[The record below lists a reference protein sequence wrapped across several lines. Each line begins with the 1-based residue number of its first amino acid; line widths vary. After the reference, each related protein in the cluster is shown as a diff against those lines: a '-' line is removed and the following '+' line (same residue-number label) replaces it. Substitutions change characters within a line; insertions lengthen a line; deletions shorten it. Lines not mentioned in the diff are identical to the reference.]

1 MREQL
6 VEAILARF
14 EEARRTGDYAAVL
27 TEDALEEANLLQ
39 LRVSGPASTPDLPVD
54 VVALTVIGRLH
65 LLRFRARHGAE
76 DMEGALLFL
85 GEVYRVAP
93 DSLPDQVR
101 QLFDHTPEITESDD
115 SVFGYS
121 DDPDAYTKQG
131 GALYEWYEEHG
142 DVEALEAAVRVYRA
156 AVGVADRARNARCLR
171 SLHTALV
178 ELARATGDLEAAR
191 EAADVARTLAES
203 GTDVASPTE
212 GGATRLANL
221 SDTLRVEFTRTGD
234 EAVINDSIATARA
247 AVNAAENDEERGL
260 ALTNLAASL
269 EARYEYLNDREALRE
284 SVDVGRAAIA
294 ADPDLLP
301 TVANQAVFL
310 RELFLRTKE
319 AALLN
324 ESLAAHA
331 RVLRATPDTHASLHS
346 RLMNAANTLRVL
358 YRWTEDPSLVQDAVE
373 IMADEAVKEAGLGE
387 VALLADALVDLA
399 DRTGDE
405 DILRE
410 AIATCRMVLAE
421 LANDEP
427 LRGDL
432 LYSLSIALHELTWHN
447 KDPHVLREVLD
458 TAREA
463 VGVDA
468 EDDVDL
474 ARRMTHLGFVLRHAF
489 EVTREHALLAEART
503 ALIRAMAL
511 TTPDIVEQVLG
522 DREKA
527 VAAVVEDDRVM
538 ELWILERTMIWAAP
552 KVRGIH
558 RAELVRL
565 AGGIGENAHAV
576 ALELAREFVTA
587 RDSLMG
593 SGFSATERSNLITA
607 LRERLTAFG
616 DTRDAD
622 EVLVPEALDEL
633 VDLLC
638 AVPDPL
644 DDVEVTQTAGLL
656 LLSRVEAH
664 GTPEGAAELMMVALD
679 LLAPLY
685 RMGGRAHVPTLIAE
699 QFDKYPPAAP
709 DSAATL
715 GKLGRVQYRDAD
727 TDPDAL
733 DRAVRLFRR
742 AIDHAENGHA
752 ELPHLRTN
760 LGTALMTKFDR
771 DGDQDDLDEAVEEC
785 QAAVE
790 DAPPDAPIQAMC
802 LSNLGITLLTRAGRL
817 GSRQDL
823 ENAVAAC
830 QAAVDG
836 WPDHP
841 DIEALKTNLDTTRRT
856 LANFLDHEAGLSARI
871 DAASDPGELSD
882 LLWNRFIRTG
892 DLADLDRAVRVRQDA
907 GDAGESP
914 AEHLEGL
921 CDLLRDRFVHSG
933 RSEDLNASIAAG
945 RAAIEATPPGDP
957 ELAGRRSTLAIALSQ
972 RYQNGGA
979 PEDLDESIRYT
990 RDAMASDTEPSPTDL
1005 SNLCLSLRLLFER
1018 TDRIEHVNEAVEA
1031 GRAAVGAALK
1041 GTPLLGVYLGNFGGA
1056 LLARFRRTS
1065 GQVDLDEA
1073 IDALRRSVSAMSAVS
1088 YERGMALANLSS
1100 ALYTRFDCR
1109 QDRADLDEA
1118 IDTGRQAVMATS
1130 PDHTS
1135 RALRLSNLAAFLLA
1149 RFSVGDAPADL
1160 DEALEVCRAAVEALA
1175 PGDPRRAPAL
1185 LNLTQALLDLHDRT
1199 GRREPLDDAVDGARK
1214 SLAELPVDHPD
1225 RPLHLLSLGRVL
1237 RRRNAVTGTDLEAVL
1252 AAVREAASTDV
1263 GAPRVRAVAA
1273 AEWAGLAASDGR
1285 WAEAAEAYGTAV
1297 DLVGRT
1303 VSRSLTWRD
1312 REALIDGMAGLGADA
1327 AACCV
1332 RAGLPTRA
1340 VELFEQGRGLLLGH
1354 ALDSRTDLTALA
1366 ERQPAFATMF
1376 TELCAAFEDPDTD
1389 ATTRRGLAARY
1400 DRLLANIRTLPGFD
1414 TFLRPPTVCD
1424 LAPAEGHAV
1433 VVVVSDFGSYA
1444 LILSAAAEVTPV
1456 PLPALT
1462 PRVVMEEVLGF
1473 LQAVEDTRSGTARA
1487 RAAGRDRVIRTLEW
1501 IWDAVA
1507 GPVLDH
1513 LGGAE
1518 RLWWC
1523 PSGMLSLLPLH
1534 AAGYHGTGSL
1544 TVVDRVVCS
1553 TTPTLRA
1560 LVHSRRGTDPAR
1572 PRADRALVVAMPRTP
1587 GHDVPLPGA
1596 EREAAVVRTHL
1607 PGAVDVVSGT
1617 AATRDT
1623 VLTALPK
1630 AQIAH
1635 FACHGNSDL
1644 TNPSESL
1651 LLLADHHNHP
1661 LTALDLAH
1669 LRLDA
1674 ELAFLS
1680 ACSTARPG
1688 GRLADEVIHLASAF
1702 QMAGYRHV
1710 IGTLWP
1716 IGDQP
1721 AVDFAELVY
1730 PAIAAGGDIATAVH
1744 TATRTLRD
1752 RHPDDPLVWASHVH
1766 VGA

>member
-1 MREQL
+1 MRDQL
-6 VEAILARF
+6 VEAILARL
-14 EEARRTGDYAAVL
+14 EETRRTGDYAAVL
-27 TEDALEEANLLQ
+27 AEDALDEATLL
-39 LRVSGPASTPDLPVD
+39 LMRVTGPASTPDLPVD
-54 VVALTVIGRLH
+54 VVALTAIGRLH
-65 LLRFRARHGAE
+65 LLRYRARQGTE
-76 DMEGALLFL
+76 DLDDALLLL
-85 GEVYRVAP
+85 GQVYRVAP
-93 DSLPDQVR
+93 DSLPDQWR
-101 QLFDHTPEITESDD
+101 QLFDQHTPEITEPDD
-115 SVFGYS
+115 RVFGYS
-121 DDPDAYTKQG
+121 EDPDVYTEQG

-142 DVEALEAAVRVYRA
+142 DVEALDAAVRVYRA
-156 AVGVADRARNARCLR
+156 AVVVADRSRKARCLQN
-171 SLHTALV
+171 LHTALG
-178 ELARATGDLEAAR
+178 ELARATDDPEVAR
-191 EAADVARTLAES
+191 EATDVARTLTES

-212 GGATRLANL
+212 GGATHLANL
-221 SDTLRVEFTRTGD
+221 SGRLRDKFTRTGD
-234 EAVINDSIATARA
+234 EAVINESITTARA
-247 AVNAAENDEERGL
+247 AVDAAENDEERGL
-260 ALTNLAASL
+260 ALTNLSASL
-269 EARYEYLNDREALRE
+269 EFRYEYLNDYEALRE

-301 TVANQAVFL
+301 AVANQAVFL
-310 RELFLRTKE
+310 KELFLRTKE
-319 AALLN
+319 AALLD

-331 RVLRATPDTHASLHS
+331 WVLRATSDTHASLDS

-358 YRWTEDPSLVQDAVE
+358 YRWTEDPSLVLDAVE
-373 IMADEAVKEAGLGE
+373 VMADDADEEAGLDE
-387 VALLADALVDLA
+387 VAMLADALVDLA

-410 AIATCRMVLAE
+410 GIATCRMVLAE
-421 LANDEP
+421 LTDDES

-432 LYSLSIALHELTWHN
+432 LYSLSVALHQLTWHN
-447 KDPHVLREVLD
+447 KDPHVVRESVD

-463 VGVDA
+463 VGIDA

-474 ARRMTHLGFVLRHAF
+474 ARRLANLGFVLRHAF
-489 EVTREHALLAEART
+489 EVTREYALLAEAWT
-503 ALIRAMAL
+503 ALTRALAL
-511 TTPDIVEQVLG
+511 TTPDVVEEVLG
-522 DREKA
+522 AREDA
-527 VAAVVEDDRVM
+527 VDAVVEDDRVM
-538 ELWILERTMIWAAP
+538 ALWILERTVSWAAP
-552 KVRGIH
+552 RVRGMH
-558 RAELVRL
+558 RAELVRR
-565 AGGIGENAHAV
+565 AGDIGESAHGV

-587 RDSLMG
+587 RDRLMG
-593 SGFSATERSNLITA
+593 SGFSATERSSLITA
-607 LRERLTAFG
+607 LRERVNAFHS
-616 DTRDAD
+616 TRDAD

-638 AVPDPL
+638 VVPDPF

-656 LLSRVEAH
+656 LWSRFAAR
-664 GTPEGAAELMMVALD
+664 GTPEGGTELMVALD

-685 RMGGRAHVPTLIAE
+685 RMGGRAYVPTLIAE
-699 QFDKYPPAAP
+699 QFDRNPPAAP

-715 GKLGRVQYRDAD
+715 GKLGRVQYGDVD

-733 DRAVRLFRR
+733 DRAVLLFRR
-742 AIDHAENGHA
+742 AIDLAENGHA
-752 ELPHLRTN
+752 ELPLLRTN
-760 LGTALMTKFDR
+760 LGTALMSRFDR
-771 DGDQDDLDEAVEEC
+771 DGDLDDLDEAVEEC

-790 DAPPDAPIQAMC
+790 GALPDAPIQAMC
-802 LSNLGITLLTRAGRL
+802 LSNLGITLLTRAERL

-823 ENAVAAC
+823 ENAAAAC

-841 DIEALKTNLDTTRRT
+841 DIEAMNTNLDTARRT
-856 LANFLDHEAGLSARI
+856 LANFLDHEAGLSDRI
-871 DAASDPGELSD
+871 DATSDPAELAD
-882 LLWNRFIRTG
+882 LLWNRFVRTG
-892 DLADLDRAVRVRQDA
+892 DPGDLDQAVRVRQDA
-907 GDAGESP
+907 LDAGESP

-921 CDLLRDRFVHSG
+921 CNLLQIRFVHFG
-933 RSEDLNASIAAG
+933 RSEDLTASIAAG
-945 RAAIEATPPGDP
+945 RAAIEATPPDAP
-957 ELAGRRSTLAIALSQ
+957 ELAGRKSTLAIALSK

-979 PEDLDESIRYT
+979 PEDLDEAVRYT
-990 RDAMASDTEPSPTDL
+990 REAVVSDPEPSPTEL
-1005 SNLCLSLRLLFER
+1005 SNLCMSLRLLFER
-1018 TDRIEHVNEAVEA
+1018 TDRIEHVDEAVEA
-1031 GRAAVGAALK
+1031 GRAAVGAAPK
-1041 GTPLLGVYLGNFGGA
+1041 GTPLLGVYLGNLGGA

-1065 GQVDLDEA
+1065 GQADLDEA
-1073 IDALRRSVSAMSAVS
+1073 IDTLRRSVSAMPAASP
-1088 YERGMALANLSS
+1088 ERGMMLANLSS
-1100 ALYTRFDCR
+1100 ALYIRFDSR

-1118 IDTGRQAVMATS
+1118 IDTGRQAVNATP

-1135 RALRLSNLAAFLLA
+1135 RTLRLSNLAAILRT
-1149 RFSVGDAPADL
+1149 RFSVNGVPADL
-1160 DEALEVCRAAVEALA
+1160 DQALEACRAALKLLA

-1185 LNLTQALLDLHDRT
+1185 LNLTQALLHLHDRS
-1199 GRREPLDDAVDGARK
+1199 GRRETLDTAIDVARK
-1214 SLAELPVDHPD
+1214 SLAELTIDHPD
-1225 RPLHLLSLGRVL
+1225 RPLHLLSLSKAL
-1237 RRRNAVTGTDLEAVL
+1237 HERNAVTGRDLEAAL
-1252 AAVREAASTDV
+1252 AAAREAASTDL
-1263 GAPRVRAVAA
+1263 GAPRVRASAA
-1273 AEWAGLAASDGR
+1273 AQWARLAASDGR
-1285 WAEAAEAYGTAV
+1285 WAEAAQAYETAV
-1297 DLVGRT
+1297 DLVSRT
-1303 VSRSLTWRD
+1303 VSRSLTRRD

-1354 ALDSRTDLTALA
+1354 TLDSRTDLTALA
-1366 ERQPAFATMF
+1366 ERQPAFATTF
-1376 TELCAAFEDPDTD
+1376 TELCAAFEDPEIDV
-1389 ATTRRGLAARY
+1389 ATRRRLAARY
-1400 DRLLANIRTLPGFD
+1400 DRLLADIRMLPGFS
-1414 TFLRPPTVCD
+1414 TFLHPPTAPD

-1433 VVVVSDFGSYA
+1433 VVAVSDFGSYA
-1444 LILSAAAEVTPV
+1444 LILSAAGEVTPV

-1462 PRVVMEEVLGF
+1462 PQVVVEEVLGF
-1473 LQAVEDTRSGTARA
+1473 LQAVEDTQSEGART
-1487 RAAGRDRVIRTLEW
+1487 RAAGHDRVVRTLEW

-1513 LGGAE
+1513 LDAAE

-1544 TVVDRVVCS
+1544 TVVDQVVCS

-1560 LVHSRRGTDPAR
+1560 LVHSRRGADPAR
-1572 PRADRALVVAMPRTP
+1572 PRADHALVVAMPRTP

-1617 AATRDT
+1617 AATRDN
-1623 VLTALPK
+1623 VVAALPK
-1630 AQIAH
+1630 ARIAH

-1661 LTALDLAH
+1661 LTVLDLAH
-1669 LRLDA
+1669 LSLDA
-1674 ELAFLS
+1674 DLAFLS

-1702 QMAGYRHV
+1702 QLAGYRHV

-1716 IGDQP
+1716 IGDQH